1 MSDTQSE
8 PLELRGA
15 SISYFTGKMENYFR
29 LKGIPYRLE
38 AMNFP
43 SEVKRN
49 QERIGISQMPVVGLP
64 DGRWMIANSA
74 REMIRVIEF
83 IVKSCY

>member
-1 MSDTQSE
+1 MSDTTSE

-43 SEVKRN
+43 SEVERN
-49 QERIGISQMPVVGLP
+49 QERIGISQMPVVGRP
-64 DGRWMIANSA
+64 TGAG
-74 REMIRVIEF
+74 
-83 IVKSCY
+83 

>member
-1 MSDTQSE
+1 MSDLSTE
-8 PLELRGA
+8 PLKLRGA

-29 LKGIPYRLE
+29 LKGIPYQLE

-49 QERIGISQMPVVGLP
+49 QQRVGISQMRYMAVALS
-64 DGRWMIANSA
+64 RTNT
-74 REMIRVIEF
+74 
-83 IVKSCY
+83 